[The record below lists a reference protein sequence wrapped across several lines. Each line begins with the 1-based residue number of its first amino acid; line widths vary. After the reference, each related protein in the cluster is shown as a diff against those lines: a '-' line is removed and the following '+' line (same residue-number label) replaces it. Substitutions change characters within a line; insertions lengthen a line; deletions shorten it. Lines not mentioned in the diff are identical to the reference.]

1 MPDFTSPL
9 WVRMAHEELG
19 VREIAGPENEKR
31 IMAYAIDAR
40 LPYKYAND
48 ETAWCAV
55 FVSAILERCGIT
67 SRRTWSSLEYRQ
79 YGQKLEAPRPG
90 CIVVF
95 NHGGGH
101 GHVGFYIKHSA
112 DRSKILV
119 LGGNQANQVSYQW
132 FGVAKVAAYR
142 WPVAYR
148 EVPPAVPAPKQEI
161 PDGPSPTARED
172 ILPDTRARVAA
183 PVPRKELDRET
194 ASEARDE
201 LRENGSRTI
210 LGADR
215 IANYSKALLA
225 GLGITSIA
233 DVTSSPIFWVAIACV
248 GVAILYEV
256 YRISDARVDD
266 HLNGQRKRSAT

>member
-1 MPDFTSPL
+1 MPDIKAPL
-9 WVRMAHEELG
+9 WVRMAHDELG

-48 ETAWCAV
+48 EVAWCAV
-55 FVSAILERCGIT
+55 FVSAMLERSAIK

-79 YGQKLEAPRPG
+79 YGMKLDKPKYG

-101 GHVGFYIKHSA
+101 GHVGFYIRHS
-112 DRSKILV
+112 DDGRHILV
-119 LGGNQANQVSYQW
+119 LGGNQKNAVSYQW
-132 FGVAKVAAYR
+132 FGVSKVAAYR

-172 ILPDTRARVAA
+172 ILPDAGTRVAA
-183 PVPRKELDRET
+183 TVPRKELDRE
-194 ASEARDE
+194 AACEARDA

-210 LGADR
+210 LGTDR
-215 IANYSKALLA
+215 IANYTKTLLA
-225 GLGITSIA
+225 GLGITSVA
-233 DVTSSPIFWVAIACV
+233 DVTSSPLFWTVIACL

-266 HLNGQRKRSAT
+266 HINGQRPRSNA